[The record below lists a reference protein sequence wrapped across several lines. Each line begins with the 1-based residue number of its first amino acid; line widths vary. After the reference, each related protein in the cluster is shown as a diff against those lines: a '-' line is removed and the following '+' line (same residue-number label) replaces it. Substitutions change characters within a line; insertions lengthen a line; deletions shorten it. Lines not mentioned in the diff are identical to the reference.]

1 MPTTRIARR
10 TPGSLTPFFPSSLFA
25 APGFP
30 SLTEALDAMNARG
43 NELMQ
48 TVFPE
53 FPAIA
58 TGEKFPA
65 LNVSESKDE
74 YTVSAELPGMG
85 IKDVTVEYVDGV
97 LSIRGEKEM
106 EEKKE
111 EDDRKYYMWERRFGS
126 FQRAL
131 PFPGGIAEDK
141 ISAAFKDGLLTVHLP
156 KAEDGKAKH
165 HPITITEA

>member
-1 MPTTRIARR
+1 MPTTRLARR
-10 TPGSLTPFFPSSLFA
+10 LPGSLTPFFPAPLFSA
-25 APGFP
+25 ADFP
-30 SLTEALDAMNARG
+30 SLTQALNEMNARS
-43 NELMQ
+43 NEFMQ
-48 TVFPE
+48 TAFPE

-65 LNVSESKDE
+65 LNVSESKE
-74 YTVSAELPGMG
+74 EFTVSAELPGMG

-111 EDDRKYYMWERRFGS
+111 EEGRKYYMWERRFGS

-131 PFPGGIAEDK
+131 PFPGGIAEFK

-165 HPITITEA
+165 QPIKITEG